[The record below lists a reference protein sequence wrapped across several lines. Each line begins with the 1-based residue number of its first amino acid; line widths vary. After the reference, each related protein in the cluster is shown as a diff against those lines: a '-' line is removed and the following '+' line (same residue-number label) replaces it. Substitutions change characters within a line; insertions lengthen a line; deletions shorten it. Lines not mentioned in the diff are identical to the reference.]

1 MRQKAKR
8 ITSGLLAAIMAFG
21 LMGPITPASTASD
34 ANNPEPHVHTFACY
48 EDLWL
53 DCDNSDPDHNHS
65 TDCYAHSGELVCGL
79 EEGELHMHGSD
90 GCECQLAATLLTC
103 DIPEHIHNETCVE
116 NNPNEVAPNNPLQ
129 GEEDNT
135 IIPPDGSQQEGSTD
149 SSVSQE
155 GNQERD
161 NIEEEPAGSS
171 ELEGDSSTEGNIN
184 DEIATSDLSADSSS
198 EMEQDS
204 TGDASTEENPITDAS
219 QECAGEPEQSDLAE
233 TAEELIDVEDG
244 DVPAENPVY
253 ICETTEHQHTSMCY
267 QEIWKCRKAP
277 EATPVIDS
285 VCFTPVVK
293 NTMVAT
299 SSKPRVYFGLQLTE
313 GDEDSVI
320 IPESKGGVEIVGGLG
335 TGTYVDGSGYNTF
348 NEIGFTAPGSYKFA
362 IYTPGAESGASA
374 RISGTLVSGT
384 GSGSA
389 NDSNYKYDERVWKL
403 MVEVTEENGELVAT
417 GTYSCP
423 IDYGTSYYP
432 ETTEGAEFITV
443 YKGSNGWSS
452 NTIRQANHIM
462 ENMTLEE
469 KVGQLFLLHY
479 PGDGSGTV
487 AQAQSLIEK
496 YHPGGYLVFAAMF
509 QNSNPTAVRQKIADT
524 QSASNIPLLFSVDEE
539 GGIAAS
545 GNRVVR
551 ISKYS
556 QYGHAEFQSPQELKA
571 AGGLSAVTADSKDKA
586 AFLKDLGLNINHA
599 PVADVSAPGGMM
611 YGRTWGGDGV
621 ETAEY
626 VETLIKAYDG
636 TGVGTTMKHF
646 PGYGATSA
654 DTHNGF
660 AVNDLTRDEFDHND
674 LLPFYSGIA
683 AGGQSV
689 MVTHNTIN
697 CLDTENPASLSPAVY
712 NLLRNEMR
720 FDGVAMTDDLA
731 MGAITNFTGE
741 GQASLRALQAGA
753 DMAMTSTP
761 DSDIPTV
768 LAAVKNG
775 SLTLSEVEEKCR
787 RILCWKIELGL
798 LEEEVIEPAKYS
810 VGYDVQY
817 DSMVQ
822 SSKNYVYLTQ
832 IDSSNDVEMPQTTS
846 HYIVTDGRYSFN
858 DILFNDAGTYKF
870 KLYITCAEG
879 YIAAPG
885 EWILT
890 VNVVYSN
897 GRLSATASYSDE
909 TTASAERPSFLI
921 KKIPM
926 SADAEQF
933 ISLTKDLPYVSSVTV
948 DNIDSLRTQIA
959 SIMDIYNRLS
969 VDEKE
974 LTAVKNARNGR
985 LADLQAIIDQEDNLS
1000 DGAKEFVA
1008 GVNAI
1013 VVPSFDILNKSTFD
1027 SFIKQV
1033 NDLDGIYKS
1042 SLTDDDKTSLSVKDA
1057 KKKLD
1062 KLDTTKAE
1070 LGKAIK
1076 YIEVV
1081 AKIDLS
1087 AELTYENYQKIKDAY
1102 YEAQGNYF
1110 DGMEK
1115 GYPFTTNS
1123 VEVIARAKEIID
1135 REENLSGAA
1144 QNYVDSVSEIRIP
1157 AELTSS
1163 SLTWLRQEIAKA
1175 RELEETLSSDDRMRV
1190 YVKNAAN
1197 TLATLQA
1204 VIDNEDDLSARA
1216 QAFVISVE
1224 RIHYSIPFSNES
1236 FDAFK
1241 TAIETAN
1248 SMYDRLSGGDK
1259 RLVVIRDVEQKLRAL
1274 EAIRDREI
1282 NLNETASAFVNAV
1295 NSIRMPNPPEHTAE
1309 DAKAQIE
1316 AASTLYNNLSSEDL
1330 NRLLVINM
1338 KAKLNT
1344 LCVQLEDIVGL
1355 SETAKAFIAA
1365 VNEIQIPDPIDG
1377 EFLNL
1382 LYSKF
1387 NNIDQLYGRLTDEDK
1402 EWFSVQEAIK
1412 KMALFIN
1419 IMNDK
1424 KSVHYEVQY
1433 YAYFNRLA
1441 SEGDDSLKIIDTS
1454 GKNMPRNGDLGLRE
1468 FFMWI
1473 DTGGNASIGATGKI
1487 KMNKVLT
1494 QLYDSSN
1501 YNLVSE
1507 YGISRV
1513 DKLRGKD
1520 GYKLSEIWVLKE
1532 GCDPTSTNPNDWIVH
1547 TDVDSF
1553 TLNPAEDALNTSIV
1567 SLSDEMEYSLLNEVS
1582 EEELIEEIGDGSD
1595 ATEEGEE
1602 AKGGEVIEEP
1612 GGGEIGDGEETGG
1625 DSGEE
1630 EETPG
1635 TNPGGENPNLPVDP
1649 GHVDLTPAKNI
1660 VVRLVYDENTQS
1672 KEVPVKFYDYDITD
1686 GTKTQKDGY
1695 IQVNSSAHGIN
1706 SPQNYSGSGA
1716 KFSFGNA
1723 NTGVTA
1729 QDATWTDRYGITN
1742 KLNQANRNT
1751 STGSNS
1757 YELCTFGIAS
1767 ALVNGKIQYSP
1778 GVDVPNLFDDGDA
1791 NGKTAYDHGEF
1802 SLEFDRFGDTYTL
1815 QKVNKDGVTI
1825 IDNLDQFKALVKKW
1839 KPSTST
1845 EPDKFIWSNS
1855 FWPMDYVPSFNGE
1868 NNDPAFGSKAGM
1880 IRNSNDIQW
1889 PASDD
1894 ALNHNSYFGM
1904 TFAVKF
1910 DVPADYI
1917 GPLEYYFFGDDDL
1930 WVFLDGQLIC
1940 DIGGCHSSVGEYV
1953 DLWDYVERGIESSHT
1968 LTFFYTERGASGSSC
1983 YMRYTLP
1990 SVTSATDIGEV
2001 SALHFNPKILKT
2013 VEGTEDKD
2021 AFEFNIRN
2029 IGTTEGV
2036 AMPSNTTCTVNGAG
2050 EGVFNM
2056 ISFVRPGTYQFEITE
2071 IDGYLPGYIYD
2082 NTTWTLT
2089 VKVGLSG
2096 STLYA
2101 ESIEYSNPD
2110 GTLISTKNAQFVNR
2124 YSRNEA
2130 VFSPKVSKEI
2140 INANLIKPGAEETFK
2155 FQIIPLAFYEN
2166 MKAPDT
2172 MIATVTGAG
2181 TAEFGQFRF
2190 MEEGTYKFM
2199 ISEDTGSA
2207 KDYEYDKGMW
2217 VLTVTVVRDGASLVA
2232 TGVYERD
2239 TGTGTNSESAVFTN
2253 TYKAGKLLPRT
2264 GGDGITYLYLAA
2276 AGFLTCGAIIWIIRR
2291 REYA

>member
-8 ITSGLLAAIMAFG
+8 ITSGLLAAIMVFG

-34 ANNPEPHVHTFACY
+34 ANDPEPHVHTFACY
-48 EDLWL
+48 EDFWL

-65 TDCYAHSGELVCGL
+65 INCYAHSGELVCGL

-116 NNPNEVAPNNPLQ
+116 NRPNEAVPNNPPQ
-129 GEEDNT
+129 GEEDNPT
-135 IIPPDGSQQEGSTD
+135 IPPDGSQQEDSAD

-155 GNQERD
+155 GDREGD
-161 NIEEEPAGSS
+161 KTEEEPAGSS
-171 ELEGDSSTEGNIN
+171 ELEGDSSTEGNKN
-184 DEIATSDLSADSSS
+184 DGIATGDSSADSSS
-198 EMEQDS
+198 EIEQDS
-204 TGDASTEENPITDAS
+204 TGDASTKEKPVTDAS
-219 QECAGEPEQSDLAE
+219 QESAGKPEQGDLTE
-233 TAEELIDVEDG
+233 TAEELTDVEDG
-244 DVPAENPVY
+244 DVPVENPVY
-253 ICETTEHQHTSMCY
+253 ICGITEHQHTSMCY

-277 EATPVIDS
+277 EAAPMINS
-285 VCFTPVVK
+285 VGFTPVVK

-320 IPESKGGVEIVGGLG
+320 MPESKGGVIVVGGLG
-335 TGTYVDGSGYNTF
+335 TGTYVDGSGSTTF

-362 IYTPGAESGASA
+362 IYTPGAESSASA
-374 RISGTLVSGT
+374 RT
-384 GSGSA
+384 SGSLVPDTGGSSSI
-389 NDSNYKYDERVWKL
+389 NDENYKYDERVWKL

-423 IDYGTSYYP
+423 IDYGASYYP
-432 ETTEGAEFITV
+432 ETTEGAEFITI

-462 ENMTLEE
+462 EGMTLEE

-524 QSASNIPLLFSVDEE
+524 QASSDIPLLFSVDEE

-571 AGGLSAVTADSKDKA
+571 AGGLSAVVSDSKDKA
-586 AFLKDLGLNINHA
+586 AFLKDLGLNVNHA

-660 AVNDLTRDEFDHND
+660 AINDLTKDEFDHND
-674 LLPFYSGIA
+674 LLPFYAGIA

-712 NLLRNEMR
+712 NLLREEMG

-731 MGAITNFTGE
+731 MGAITNFTGA

-768 LAAVKNG
+768 LTAVKNG
-775 SLTLSEVEEKCR
+775 SLSLSEVEEKCR

-798 LEEEVIEPAKYS
+798 IEEEVIEPVTYTPQLNIQFDKSTEVASYLFYIKQ
-810 VGYDVQY
+810 VGSDKNVVMPAYDYIRVSRVADGYVQ
-817 DSMVQ
+817 D
-822 SSKNYVYLTQ
+822 
-832 IDSSNDVEMPQTTS
+832 ES
-846 HYIVTDGRYSFN
+846 HSFR
-858 DILFNDAGTYKF
+858 DITFNDAGIYEFRIYMSTSSSSVYV
-870 KLYITCAEG
+870 TE
-879 YIAAPG
+879 PS
-885 EWILT
+885 EWKLT
-890 VNVVYSN
+890 VTVAYKN
-897 GRLSATASYSDE
+897 GKLSATGVYSSGTD
-909 TTASAERPSFLI
+909 S
-921 KKIPM
+921 
-926 SADAEQF
+926 SADAASFLVKKVTMSTDAEDF
-933 ISLTKDLPYVSSVTV
+933 IDLTKKLPYASSVTV
-948 DNIDSLRTQIA
+948 DDLASLRTQIA
-959 SIMDIYNRLS
+959 SIMEIYNRLS
-969 VDEKE
+969 ADEKE
-974 LTAVKNARNGR
+974 LAAVKSARNGR
-985 LADLQAIIDQEDNLS
+985 LASLQAILDREDNLS
-1000 DGAKEFVA
+1000 DGAKEFIA
-1008 GVNAI
+1008 EVNAV
-1013 VVPSFDILNKSTFD
+1013 VVPSFDVLDKSMFD
-1027 SFIKQV
+1027 SFIKLV
-1033 NDLDGIYKS
+1033 NDLNGIYKN
-1042 SLTDDDKTSLSVKDA
+1042 SLTDDDKASLSVKDT

-1062 KLDTTKAE
+1062 KLDATKVE
-1070 LGKAIK
+1070 LDKAVK
-1076 YIEVV
+1076 YVEAA

-1087 AELTYENYQKIKDAY
+1087 AELTYESYQKLKDAY
-1102 YEAQGNYF
+1102 YEAQENYF
-1110 DGMEK
+1110 AGMETK
-1115 GYPFTTNS
+1115 YPFTANS
-1123 VEVIARAKEIID
+1123 VEIIAKGKEIID

-1175 RELEETLSSDDRMRV
+1175 RALEEALSDDDRMRV
-1190 YVKNAAN
+1190 YVKNASS
-1197 TLATLQA
+1197 TLDTLQA

-1241 TAIETAN
+1241 AAIETAN
-1248 SMYDRLSGGDK
+1248 NMYDRLSGSDK
-1259 RLVVIRDVEQKLRAL
+1259 RLVVIRDEEQKLRAL

-1282 NLNETASAFVNAV
+1282 NLNETAGAFVNAV

-1309 DAKAQIE
+1309 DTKAQID
-1316 AASTLYNNLSSEDL
+1316 AASTLYNNLSREDL

-1338 KAKLNT
+1338 KEKLNT
-1344 LCVQLEDIVGL
+1344 LCVQLEDVVGL

-1382 LYSKF
+1382 LYSRF

-1441 SEGDDSLKIIDTS
+1441 TEGDDSLKIIDTS
-1454 GKNMPRNGDLGLRE
+1454 GKNMPRNGDLGLKE
-1468 FFMWI
+1468 FYMWI
-1473 DTGGNASIGATGKI
+1473 DTGGNATLGATGKI

-1532 GCDPTSTNPNDWIVH
+1532 GCDPTSTDSNDWIVH

-1553 TLNPAEDALNTSIV
+1553 TLNPAEDALNTAIV
-1567 SLSDEMEYSLLNEVS
+1567 SLSDEMEYSMLNKAS
-1582 EEELIEEIGDGSD
+1582 EEELTEEIGDGSD
-1595 ATEEGEE
+1595 VIEGEE
-1602 AKGGEVIEEP
+1602 GVEGSEITEEP
-1612 GGGEIGDGEETGG
+1612 GDGEETGA
-1625 DSGEE
+1625 
-1630 EETPG
+1630 ETPG
-1635 TNPGGENPNLPVDP
+1635 ETSGDNNPNLPVDP
-1649 GHVDLTPAKNI
+1649 GKVDLTPVKNI

-1686 GTKTQKDGY
+1686 GKKIQNGSY

-1706 SPQNYSGSGA
+1706 NSSNYSGSGT

-1723 NTGVTA
+1723 NTGVSA
-1729 QDATWTDRYGITN
+1729 QNATWVDRYGITN
-1742 KLNQANRNT
+1742 KPNQANRNT

-1767 ALVNGKIQYSP
+1767 ALVNGKIQYAP
-1778 GVDVPNLFDDGDA
+1778 GIDVPNLFDDGDA
-1791 NGKTAYDHGEF
+1791 NGKTSYDHGEF
-1802 SLEFDRFGDTYTL
+1802 SLGFDRFGDTYTL
-1815 QKVNKDGVTI
+1815 QKVNKGGVTV

-1868 NNDPAFGSKAGM
+1868 NNDPAFGSKSGM
-1880 IRNSNDIQW
+1880 IHGSSDIPW
-1889 PASDD
+1889 PSSDD
-1894 ALNHNSYFGM
+1894 SLNHNSYFGM
-1904 TFAVKF
+1904 TFSVKF

-1930 WVFLDGQLIC
+1930 WVFLDGQLVC
-1940 DIGGCHSSVGEYV
+1940 DIGGCHSSIGEYV

-1990 SVTSATDIGEV
+1990 SVTAATDIGEV

-2013 VEGTEDKD
+2013 VEGTEDKET
-2021 AFEFNIRN
+2021 FEFSIRN
-2029 IGTTEGV
+2029 TGTTEGV

-2050 EGVFNM
+2050 EGIFNM

-2071 IDGYLPGYIYD
+2071 VDGYLPGYIYD
-2082 NTTWTLT
+2082 DTAWTLT

-2096 STLYA
+2096 GTLYA

-2110 GTLISTKNAQFVNR
+2110 GTLTSTKNAQFTNR
-2124 YSRNEA
+2124 YSRDEA
-2130 VFSPKVSKEI
+2130 TFTPKVTKEI
-2140 INANLIKPGAEETFK
+2140 ANANLIKPGAEETFK

-2166 MKAPDT
+2166 MKTPDT
-2172 MIATVTGAG
+2172 MIATITGAG
-2181 TAEFGQFRF
+2181 TAEFGHFRF

-2239 TGTGTNSESAVFTN
+2239 TGTGTNTESAIFTN
-2253 TYKAGKLLPRT
+2253 TYKPGKLLPKT
-2264 GGDGITYLYLAA
+2264 GGKGITYLYLVA
-2276 AGFLTCGAIIWIIRR
+2276 AGFLTGGAVIWLIRR

>member
-8 ITSGLLAAIMAFG
+8 ITSGLLAAIMVFG

-34 ANNPEPHVHTFACY
+34 ANDPEPHVHTFACY
-48 EDLWL
+48 EDFWL

-65 TDCYAHSGELVCGL
+65 IDCYAHSGELVCGL

-116 NNPNEVAPNNPLQ
+116 DSPNEEVPNNPPQ
-129 GEEDNT
+129 GEEDNPT
-135 IIPPDGSQQEGSTD
+135 IPPDGSQQEDSAD

-155 GNQERD
+155 GDQERD
-161 NIEEEPAGSS
+161 KTEDEPAGSS
-171 ELEGDSSTEGNIN
+171 ELEGDSSTEGNKN
-184 DEIATSDLSADSSS
+184 DGIATGDSSADSSS
-198 EMEQDS
+198 EIEQDS
-204 TGDASTEENPITDAS
+204 TGDASTEENPVTDAR
-219 QECAGEPEQSDLAE
+219 QESAGESEQGDLAE
-233 TAEELIDVEDG
+233 TAEELTDVEDG

-253 ICETTEHQHTSMCY
+253 ICGVTEHQHASMCY

-277 EATPVIDS
+277 EAAPMINS
-285 VCFTPVVK
+285 VGFTPVVK

-320 IPESKGGVEIVGGLG
+320 MPESKGGVTIVGGLG
-335 TGTYVDGSGYNTF
+335 TGTYVDGSGSTTF

-362 IYTPGAESGASA
+362 IYTPGAESSASA
-374 RISGTLVSGT
+374 RTSGSLVPDTG
-384 GSGSA
+384 GSGSI
-389 NDSNYKYDERVWKL
+389 NNGNYKYDERVWKL

-423 IDYGTSYYP
+423 IDYGASYYP
-432 ETTEGAEFITV
+432 ETTEGAEFITI

-462 ENMTLEE
+462 EDMTLED

-524 QSASNIPLLFSVDEE
+524 QAASDIPLLFSVDEE

-571 AGGLSAVTADSKDKA
+571 AGGLSAVVSDSKDKA
-586 AFLKDLGLNINHA
+586 AFLKDLGLNVNHA

-626 VETLIKAYDG
+626 VETLVKAYDG
-636 TGVGTTMKHF
+636 TGIGTTMKHF
-646 PGYGATSA
+646 PGYGATSS

-660 AVNDLTRDEFDHND
+660 AVNDLTKDEFDHND
-674 LLPFYSGIA
+674 LLPFYAGIA

-712 NLLRNEMR
+712 NLLRDEMG

-731 MGAITNFTGE
+731 MKAITSYTGA

-768 LAAVKNG
+768 LTAVKNG
-775 SLTLSEVEEKCR
+775 SLSLSEVEEKCR

-798 LEEEVIEPAKYS
+798 IEEEVIEPATCTPQLNVQFSDNVADGLCGWINISQTESDANVSISSPSYIRIS
-810 VGYDVQY
+810 CPNNNTPGSTYDYQL
-817 DSMVQ
+817 
-822 SSKNYVYLTQ
+822 SKITF
-832 IDSSNDVEMPQTTS
+832 NDV
-846 HYIVTDGRYSFN
+846 
-858 DILFNDAGTYKF
+858 GTYKF
-870 KLYITCAEG
+870 RIWWEDSSSRKFN
-879 YIAAPG
+879 PV
-885 EWILT
+885 EWTLT
-890 VNVVYSN
+890 VTVSYKSGKLIAEAVYSN
-897 GRLSATASYSDE
+897 DTTSSAQVA
-909 TTASAERPSFLI
+909 SFLLVEQI
-921 KKIPM
+921 LSSK
-926 SADAEQF
+926 ADEF
-933 ISLTKDLPYVSSVTV
+933 VTLTKNLPSVSGVTL
-948 DNIDSLRTQIA
+948 DNLDSLRTQIA
-959 SIMDIYNRLS
+959 EIMDVYNQLT
-969 VDEKE
+969 DEEKE
-974 LTAVKNARNGR
+974 YTKVKDARNGR
-985 LADLQAIIDQEDNLS
+985 LAALQKILDREDNLS
-1000 DGAKEFVA
+1000 DGAKEFIT
-1008 GVNAI
+1008 GVNAV
-1013 VVPSFDILNKSTFD
+1013 VVPSFDTLDKSTFD
-1027 SFIKQV
+1027 SFIKRV
-1033 NDLDGIYKS
+1033 NDLNGIYKN
-1042 SLTDDDKTSLSVKDA
+1042 SLTDDDKASLSVKDA

-1062 KLDTTKAE
+1062 KLDATKVE
-1070 LGKAIK
+1070 LDKAVK
-1076 YIEVV
+1076 YVEAA

-1087 AELTYENYQKIKDAY
+1087 AELTYESYQKLKDAY
-1102 YEAQGNYF
+1102 YEAQENYF
-1110 DGMEK
+1110 AGMETK
-1115 GYPFTTNS
+1115 YPFMANS
-1123 VEVIARAKEIID
+1123 VEIIAKAKEIID

-1144 QNYVDSVSEIRIP
+1144 RNYVDSVSEIRIP

-1175 RELEETLSSDDRMRV
+1175 RALEEALSDDDRMRV
-1190 YVKNAAN
+1190 YVKNASN
-1197 TLATLQA
+1197 TLDTLQA

-1241 TAIETAN
+1241 AAIETAN
-1248 SMYDRLSGGDK
+1248 NMYDRLSGSDK
-1259 RLVVIRDVEQKLRAL
+1259 RLVVIRDEEQKLRAL

-1282 NLNETASAFVNAV
+1282 NLNETAGAFVNAV

-1309 DAKAQIE
+1309 DTKAQIYT
-1316 AASTLYNNLSSEDL
+1316 ASTLYNNLSREDL

-1338 KAKLNT
+1338 KEKLNT
-1344 LCVQLEDIVGL
+1344 LCVQLEDVVGL
-1355 SETAKAFIAA
+1355 SETAKAFVAA

-1441 SEGDDSLKIIDTS
+1441 TEGDDSLKIIDTS
-1454 GKNMPRNGDLGLRE
+1454 GKNMPRNGDLGLKE
-1468 FFMWI
+1468 FYMWI
-1473 DTGGNASIGATGKI
+1473 DTGGNAALGATGKI

-1532 GCDPTSTNPNDWIVH
+1532 GCDPTSTDSNDWIVH

-1553 TLNPAEDALNTSIV
+1553 TLNPAEDALNTAIV
-1567 SLSDEMEYSLLNEVS
+1567 SLSDEMEYSMLNKAS
-1582 EEELIEEIGDGSD
+1582 KEELIEEIGDGGD
-1595 ATEEGEE
+1595 VIEGGEE
-1602 AKGGEVIEEP
+1602 AEGGEITEEP
-1612 GGGEIGDGEETGG
+1612 GDSEETGG
-1625 DSGEE
+1625 
-1630 EETPG
+1630 ETPG
-1635 TNPGGENPNLPVDP
+1635 ETPGGNNPNLPVDP
-1649 GHVDLTPAKNI
+1649 GKVDLTPVKNI
-1660 VVRLVYDENTQS
+1660 VVRLVYDENIQS

-1686 GTKTQKDGY
+1686 GKKIQKGSY

-1706 SPQNYSGSGA
+1706 NSSNYSGSGT

-1723 NTGVTA
+1723 NTGVSA
-1729 QDATWTDRYGITN
+1729 QNATWVDRYGITN
-1742 KLNQANRNT
+1742 KPNQANRNT

-1767 ALVNGKIQYSP
+1767 ALVNGKIQYAP
-1778 GVDVPNLFDDGDA
+1778 GIDVPNLFDDGDA
-1791 NGKTAYDHGEF
+1791 NGKTSYDHGEF

-1815 QKVNKDGVTI
+1815 QKVNKGGVTV

-1868 NNDPAFGSKAGM
+1868 NNDPAFGSKSGM
-1880 IRNSNDIQW
+1880 IHGSGDTPW
-1889 PASDD
+1889 PSSDD
-1894 ALNHNSYFGM
+1894 SLNHNSYFGM
-1904 TFAVKF
+1904 TFSVKF

-1930 WVFLDGQLIC
+1930 WVFLDGQLVC

-1990 SVTSATDIGEV
+1990 SVTAATDIGEV

-2013 VEGTEDKD
+2013 VEGTEDKE
-2021 AFEFNIRN
+2021 AFEFSIRN
-2029 IGTTEGV
+2029 IGTTEGI

-2050 EGVFNM
+2050 EGIFNM

-2071 IDGYLPGYIYD
+2071 VDGYLPGYIYD
-2082 NTTWTLT
+2082 DTTWTLT

-2096 STLYA
+2096 GTLYA

-2110 GTLISTKNAQFVNR
+2110 GTLTSTKNAQFTNR
-2124 YSRNEA
+2124 YSRDEA
-2130 VFSPKVSKEI
+2130 TFTPKVTKEI
-2140 INANLIKPGAEETFK
+2140 ANANLIKPGAEETFK

-2166 MKAPDT
+2166 MKTPDT

-2181 TAEFGQFRF
+2181 TTEFGQFRF

-2199 ISEDTGSA
+2199 ISEDSGSA

-2232 TGVYERD
+2232 TGVYEKD
-2239 TGTGTNSESAVFTN
+2239 TGTGTNTESAVFTN
-2253 TYKAGKLLPRT
+2253 TYKPGKLLPRT
-2264 GGDGITYLYLAA
+2264 GGDGITYLYLTA